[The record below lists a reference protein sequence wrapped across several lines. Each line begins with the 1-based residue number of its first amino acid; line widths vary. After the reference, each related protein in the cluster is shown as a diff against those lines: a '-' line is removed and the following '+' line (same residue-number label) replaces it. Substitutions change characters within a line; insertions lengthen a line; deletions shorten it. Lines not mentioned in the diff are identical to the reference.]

1 MFTERKVYKQSLE
14 KIHMRNNSHQ
24 NKRGASDMKVQA
36 IKHMVRLREWAAQIS
51 DCQKSGLTVK
61 QWCDKQ
67 GINKKTYYNRV
78 RVVREEMLEFAK
90 TGGASK
96 GITEIDAA
104 SIMVSNRKQRD
115 HSCKKASDAQRMEMP
130 EFVELAPPP
139 VKLAAVS
146 VRFGGY
152 AVDIQNNADDMIIE
166 HVLRVVTR
174 L

>member
-1 MFTERKVYKQSLE
+1 
-14 KIHMRNNSHQ
+14 MRNNSHQ

-36 IKHMVRLREWAAQIS
+36 IKHMVRLREWAAQIN

-67 GINKKTYYNRV
+67 GINRKTYYNRV
-78 RVVREEMLEFAK
+78 RVVREEMLEFAE
-90 TGGASK
+90 TGGTSK
-96 GITEIDAA
+96 GINEIETA
-104 SIMVSNRKQRD
+104 SIMISNQKQRD
-115 HSCKKASDAQRMEMP
+115 YLCKKVSNAQRTEIP
-130 EFVELAPPP
+130 EFVELALPP